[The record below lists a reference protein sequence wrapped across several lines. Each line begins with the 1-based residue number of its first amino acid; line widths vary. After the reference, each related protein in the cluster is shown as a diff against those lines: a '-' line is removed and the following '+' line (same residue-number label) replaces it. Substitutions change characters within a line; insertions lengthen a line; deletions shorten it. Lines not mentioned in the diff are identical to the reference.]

1 MNDYT
6 ANEIEIKN
14 GGELVEKFCLRP
26 KHYANQKVTLRLK
39 INDMWSGWKIREE
52 IIKDLNLE
60 VGGTILTKV
69 TSYFTI
75 GLSEDVNDL
84 DLFAMGE
91 GADWLID
98 NKVSVGDVI
107 DCQVQFSYLSISV
120 GSQNKKIPK
129 VSLIFEKGFAVI
141 EKGSDSIKNNISEDV
156 LDSVLKKLLP
166 TE

>member
-1 MNDYT
+1 
-6 ANEIEIKN
+6 
-14 GGELVEKFCLRP
+14 
-26 KHYANQKVTLRLK
+26 
-39 INDMWSGWKIREE
+39 MWSGWKIREE